1 MLFKQTLVITSDK
14 TSVKLLKIFH
24 LYKGFFRKKTKE
36 SFFIKGSVK
45 KVKPPVIEYKGFK
58 RKTIKK
64 GDVKRGVIIKTT
76 SKKTLN
82 DQKKIVFN
90 INSILIIKKKFLFI
104 SKYFFGFNSF
114 IIKRKKILLLF
125 NNYILRI

>member
-14 TSVKLLKIFH
+14 TSIKLLKIFH
-24 LYKGFFRKKTKE
+24 LYKGFYRKQTFE

-45 KVKPPVIEYKGFK
+45 KVKPPVLEYKGFK
-58 RKTIKK
+58 RKVIKK
-64 GDVKRGVIIKTT
+64 GDVKRGIIIKT
-76 SKKTLN
+76 SRNKLLW
-82 DQKKIVFN
+82 DQKKIFLY

-114 IIKRKKILLLF
+114 VMKRKKIILLF
-125 NNYILRI
+125 SNYIKRI